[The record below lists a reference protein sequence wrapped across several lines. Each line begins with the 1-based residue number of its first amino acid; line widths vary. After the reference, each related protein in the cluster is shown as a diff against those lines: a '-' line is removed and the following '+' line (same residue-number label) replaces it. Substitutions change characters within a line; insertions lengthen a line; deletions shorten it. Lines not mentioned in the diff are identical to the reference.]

1 MGWFDFGFGGLL
13 VWVLGV
19 DGFWVY
25 VFIFLIGSVW
35 IQIRGLGSRFGVVK
49 VSELFFLFCLVAKK
63 VWEIRN
69 LKIGFGF
76 GVWMFIIRGVEN
88 GYGGWRTKKKSKKWE
103 KGKKR
108 MRENLF

>member
-1 MGWFDFGFGGLL
+1 
-13 VWVLGV
+13 
-19 DGFWVY
+19 
-25 VFIFLIGSVW
+25 
-35 IQIRGLGSRFGVVK
+35 
-49 VSELFFLFCLVAKK
+49 LVAEK

-69 LKIGFGF
+69 LTFGFGFGF

-108 MRENLF
+108 ERERERIYFKVFCLYF

>member
-1 MGWFDFGFGGLL
+1 M
-13 VWVLGV
+13 
-19 DGFWVY
+19 
-25 VFIFLIGSVW
+25 FIFLFGSVW
-35 IQIRGLGSRFGVVK
+35 IQIRGLGSRSGVVK
-49 VSELFFLFCLVAKK
+49 VSELFVYSVTFCLFCLVAEK

-103 KGKKR
+103 KEKKKDE
-108 MRENLF
+108 RENLF